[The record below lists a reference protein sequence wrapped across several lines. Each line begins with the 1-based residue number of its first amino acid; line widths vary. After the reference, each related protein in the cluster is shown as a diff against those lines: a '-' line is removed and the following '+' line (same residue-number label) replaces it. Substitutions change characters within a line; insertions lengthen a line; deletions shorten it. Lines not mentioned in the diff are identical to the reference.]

1 MKKTIPRTLA
11 SCLLAALTANA
22 ALAQETEAPTL
33 AEAPVTLEEVT
44 ASLQDTLLLIWADFV
59 NQLPYIAG
67 GLLVLLITWIV
78 VRLVSWLVGGA
89 LRRSRMRG
97 SIRELMLRLI
107 SIGIWTLGVLLAA
120 MVVFPGL
127 TPTRALGGMGL
138 VSVAVGL
145 AFRDIFEN
153 FFAGV
158 LILWRFPFED
168 GDFIECEGI
177 VGRVEKVT
185 VRMTRIRLTTGELTV
200 VPNSFLFK
208 NPVQVLTNQPRRR
221 VTVITGVAYD
231 EDVAASV
238 KVIEQALQGCST
250 VKQDLPIQVFP
261 QGFGASSIDIEV
273 TWWTDPEP
281 VDIRRSRGEVV
292 TAVKR
297 ALDEAGIEIPFP
309 YRTLTF
315 KEPLTT
321 RRLADGDAPGN
332 DSA

>member
-1 MKKTIPRTLA
+1 MKKTTPRALACCLLSTLA
-11 SCLLAALTANA
+11 AGR
-22 ALAQETEAPTL
+22 ALAQTTDDPELT
-33 AEAPVTLEEVT
+33 EAPVTLGEVT
-44 ASLQDTLLLIWADFV
+44 ESLQDTLLLIWADFV

-67 GLLVLLITWIV
+67 GLLVLLITWV
-78 VRLVSWLVGGA
+78 FVRLVSWTMGGA
-89 LRRSRMRG
+89 LHRSRMRG
-97 SIRELMLRLI
+97 SLQELVLRLV

-127 TPTRALGGMGL
+127 TPARALGAMGL

-185 VRMTRIRLTTGELTV
+185 VRMTRIRLTTGELIV

-208 NPVQVLTNQPRRR
+208 NPVQVLTDRPTRR

-231 EDVAASV
+231 EDVEQSV
-238 KVIEQALQGCST
+238 KVIEEALRSCST

-321 RRLADGDAPGN
+321 RSLAGGTSGAEAP
-332 DSA
+332 